1 MAAIRSGAPSRSCM
15 SAGCTSAPTNSPV
28 VSVRMWRLRP
38 LIFFAASKPRG
49 PPASVVLTDWLSMTL
64 PSGRFARFQQQL
76 EIDPIQHAAV
86 APSVEIM
93 LHRRIRRELAGQ
105 LTPLAA
111 GPHHIEQRIDNTA
124 HLSLRRAAQPVA
136 LW

>member
-1 MAAIRSGAPSRSCM
+1 MAAMTSGAPSRSCT
-15 SAGCTSAPTNSPV
+15 SAGCTSAATKRPV
-28 VSVRMWRLRP
+28 GSVRMWRLG
-38 LIFFAASKPRG
+38 LFIFFAASGLGGLDRLAVDDARRG
-49 PPASVVLTDWLSMTL
+49 AGL
-64 PSGRFARFQQQL
+64 PSGHFARLQQQL
-76 EIDPIQHAAV
+76 EIDPIQHAGV
-86 APSVEIM
+86 APSIEIM

-105 LTPLAA
+105 LAPLAA